1 MVALLL
7 LVWVNLVPVRTDEPS
22 RPPLDPL
29 ALRAALTG
37 PGSMWRTVEV
47 LAAAPS
53 TNRLVADRARAG
65 AAGGLVVVTEH
76 QTAGR
81 GRLDRVWVTPA
92 RAALTFSF
100 LLTPRDLPSDRWTWL
115 PLLAG
120 LAVRDGVRRA
130 GGPAC
135 TLKWPNDVLVG
146 DAKVAGILVERVD
159 RPAGATAVV
168 VGVGVNVSTTRDELP
183 VPTATSLALEDAGHV
198 DRGNLL
204 VAVLGAFAAGYA
216 GWVAAGEDGVRALR
230 AAYLD
235 ACDTIG
241 RPVTVAIPGGQ
252 ELAGE
257 AVGVDE
263 HGRLRVATAD
273 GVRVLGAG
281 DVVHVRRR

>member
-100 LLTPRDLPSDRWTWL
+100 LLTPRDVPSDRWTWL

-159 RPAGATAVV
+159 RPAGATAV

-230 AAYLD
+230 AAYLE
-235 ACDTIG
+235 ACDTLG
-241 RPVTVAIPGGQ
+241 RPVTVALPGGQ
-252 ELAGE
+252 DLAGE